1 MNMDDVAVFQI
12 YGVRAQHNNSS
23 KPFYEMISER
33 TNGAYIEFKNFNV
46 ISEMFL
52 AGAYQFEQSC
62 KGNKKYC
69 TTVSI
74 ILCFSLLQSSE
85 Y

>member
-52 AGAYQFEQSC
+52 AGAYQFDQSC
-62 KGNKKYC
+62 QHFNK
-69 TTVSI
+69 SI
-74 ILCFSLLQSSE
+74 IIIINLCFSLLQSRE
-85 Y
+85 